1 MITILINQDHG
12 ADHQAGVG
20 QVPWCPRSPTQLG
33 AAGNRG
39 SSKDPK
45 QVFWFQQC
53 SVLHRFSHF
62 QIFSPHLWSSPF
74 ERWGSEES
82 SEQEQGCQACW
93 RRLRSPPRR
102 PPRHLCLGRSQTTWK
117 HGKSVDR
124 TILVPLGRFPLNFK
138 VKFLNKRKTP
148 RGLNISDLVS
158 LTKFVVKVELIF
170 EQLKLRLEK
179 LDTIPKV
186 IICSESAYPK

>member
-53 SVLHRFSHF
+53 SVLHISRSFPRTF
-62 QIFSPHLWSSPF
+62 EAPHLKD
-74 ERWGSEES
+74 EAVR
-82 SEQEQGCQACW
+82 
-93 RRLRSPPRR
+93 
-102 PPRHLCLGRSQTTWK
+102 
-117 HGKSVDR
+117 
-124 TILVPLGRFPLNFK
+124 K
-138 VKFLNKRKTP
+138 VQSKNR
-148 RGLNISDLVS
+148 
-158 LTKFVVKVELIF
+158 VVKLVGVVFVLLLVVHLAIF
-170 EQLKLRLEK
+170 VWEEVKLPGSTGSLLTEPFWY
-179 LDTIPKV
+179 LWDV
-186 IICSESAYPK
+186 FL